1 MLENDLELEKQLNI
15 IKELKASKKFE
26 GKKFFIE
33 TFGCQMNAHDSEKFI
48 GILKE
53 LDMIETDDY
62 KEAYVILYNTCA
74 VRDNAERR
82 VTGRVGLIKK
92 LKEDRKKHEEELP
105 IVCACG
111 CMMQERSVQELVK
124 SKYKKI
130 IDIVFGTHN
139 IYKFP
144 EYLKEYIDNEKQVC
158 DVWHAYRDIV
168 ERLPQERKYSFKAC
182 VNIMYG
188 CNNFCT
194 YCIVPFTRGREHS
207 RRAIDIVREVEML
220 AKDGVTEI
228 MLLGQNVNSYG
239 VGNDDDITFAKLVTM
254 VSEVPGIKRVRFM
267 TSHPKDCSDELIDV
281 MATNEKVCHQ
291 MHLPVQA
298 GSTKVIKDMNRVY
311 TKESYLDLI
320 DRVKAKVPDC
330 VITTDMIVGFPTETE
345 EDFLETLDVME
356 KVRYDGV
363 FSFIYSRRE
372 GTPAAKMEDCFTEAE
387 LKDRFDR
394 LLKLDEKIRTEN
406 NLARVGKT
414 FEVLCEGL
422 NENGFIE
429 SRTNGG
435 LLVHFKGEENMIG
448 TYQNVTITEAKGYY
462 LTGELVK

>member
-1 MLENDLELEKQLNI
+1 
-15 IKELKASKKFE
+15 
-26 GKKFFIE
+26 
-33 TFGCQMNAHDSEKFI
+33 
-48 GILKE
+48 
-53 LDMIETDDY
+53 
-62 KEAYVILYNTCA
+62 
-74 VRDNAERR
+74 
-82 VTGRVGLIKK
+82 
-92 LKEDRKKHEEELP
+92 
-105 IVCACG
+105 
-111 CMMQERSVQELVK
+111 
-124 SKYKKI
+124 
-130 IDIVFGTHN
+130 
-139 IYKFP
+139 
-144 EYLKEYIDNEKQVC
+144 
-158 DVWHAYRDIV
+158 
-168 ERLPQERKYSFKAC
+168 
-182 VNIMYG
+182 
-188 CNNFCT
+188 
-194 YCIVPFTRGREHS
+194 
-207 RRAIDIVREVEML
+207 
-220 AKDGVTEI
+220 
-228 MLLGQNVNSYG
+228 
-239 VGNDDDITFAKLVTM
+239 
-254 VSEVPGIKRVRFM
+254 
-267 TSHPKDCSDELIDV
+267 

-320 DRVKAKVPDC
+320 DRVKAKIPDC